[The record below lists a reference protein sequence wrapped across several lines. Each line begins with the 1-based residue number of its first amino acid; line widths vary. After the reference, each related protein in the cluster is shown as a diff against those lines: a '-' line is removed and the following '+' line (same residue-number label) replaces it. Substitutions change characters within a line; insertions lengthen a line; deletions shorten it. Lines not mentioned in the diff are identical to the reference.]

1 MESLRYG
8 SEKISFQ
15 TKNRKG
21 RKKMI
26 KIIKRETKFYLYLGT
41 VFLGSFMTESDAM
54 ENVKDLI
61 LGASYGN

>member
-1 MESLRYG
+1 
-8 SEKISFQ
+8 
-15 TKNRKG
+15 
-21 RKKMI
+21 MI

-41 VFLGSFMTESDAM
+41 VFLGAFMTENDAM